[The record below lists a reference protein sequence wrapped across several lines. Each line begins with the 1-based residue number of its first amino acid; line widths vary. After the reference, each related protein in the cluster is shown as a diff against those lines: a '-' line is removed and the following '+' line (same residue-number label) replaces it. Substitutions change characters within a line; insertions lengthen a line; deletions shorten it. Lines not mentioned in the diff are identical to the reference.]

1 MMIISNAQV
10 QMQAQH
16 QLQTTRQESFDFQF
30 WNSPDTPAIQPS
42 LQISNDSLNS
52 EPAQQTQQVES
63 LRKNLEL
70 EVSLLKG
77 LIERL
82 TGKQIKFYVPDASLH
97 AESSVQV
104 DTSAAVS
111 NGSNSGMS
119 LDYSSSVHISEKL
132 NFSASAI
139 VKTQDGREINLD
151 ISINYSRELE
161 LEQNFSVRAGQ
172 ALKDPLVLNFSGNS
186 LQLASQKFE
195 FDLNVDGSADSIPL
209 FQSDSAFL
217 ALDKNH
223 DGKINDGSELF
234 GAKSGD
240 GFKELSHHDDDH
252 NGWIDE
258 NDKVFS
264 QLRLLRIGIDGQQ
277 QMISL
282 SDKGIGALYLNKLTT
297 PFELRDGHDHSLTG
311 AIRSSGLYL
320 TDSGEA
326 GSMQQLDLAI

>member
-1 MMIISNAQV
+1 MIISNAQV

-30 WNSPDTPAIQPS
+30 WNSSELPTARTS
-42 LQISNDSLNS
+42 LQVSSDSVNS
-52 EPAQQTQQVES
+52 VPAQKTQQVES

-70 EVSLLKG
+70 EVSLLKS

-82 TGKQIKFYVPDASLH
+82 TGKEIKFYVPDLSLH
-97 AESSVQV
+97 SETTVQI
-104 DTSAAVS
+104 DKGMQASE
-111 NGSNSGMS
+111 GSNSGMS
-119 LDYSSSVHISEKL
+119 LDYTSSLHISEQL

-161 LEQNFSVRAGQ
+161 IEQNFFLRAGQ

-186 LQLASQKFE
+186 AQLATNSFE
-195 FDLNVDGSADSIPL
+195 FDLDIDGSSDNIPL

-217 ALDKNH
+217 ALDKNQ

-234 GAKSGD
+234 GARSGD
-240 GFKELSHHDDDH
+240 GFKELQQYDDDG
-252 NGWIDE
+252 NNWIDE

-264 QLRLLRIGIDGQQ
+264 QLSLFRMGIDGQQ

-282 SDKGIGALYLNKLTT
+282 NEKGIGALYLNSLVT
-297 PFELRDGHDHSLTG
+297 PFELRDPKDHSLTG
-311 AIRSSGLYL
+311 ALKSTAFYLNESG
-320 TDSGEA
+320 DA
-326 GSMQQLDLAI
+326 GTLQQLDLAI

>member
-1 MMIISNAQV
+1 MIISNAQV

-30 WNSPDTPAIQPS
+30 WNASELPAARSS
-42 LQISNDSLNS
+42 LKVSSDSVNS
-52 EPAQQTQQVES
+52 VPAQKTQQVES

-70 EVSLLKG
+70 EVSLLKS

-82 TGKQIKFYVPDASLH
+82 TGKEIKFYVPDISLRS
-97 AESSVQV
+97 ETSVQMEKGMQAT
-104 DTSAAVS
+104 D
-111 NGSNSGMS
+111 GSNFGMS
-119 LDYSSSVHISEKL
+119 LDYTSSVHISEQL
-132 NFSASAI
+132 NFTASAI

-161 LEQNFSVRAGQ
+161 IQQNFSLRAGQ

-186 LQLASQKFE
+186 AQLASNSFE
-195 FDLNVDGSADSIPL
+195 FDLDIDGAADSIPL

-234 GAKSGD
+234 GAQSGD
-240 GFKELSHHDDDH
+240 GFNELKQYDDDG
-252 NGWIDE
+252 NNWIDE
-258 NDKVFS
+258 NDQVFS
-264 QLRLLRIGIDGQQ
+264 QLRLFRMGIDGQQ

-282 SDKGIGALYLNKLTT
+282 NEKGIGALYLNSLVT
-297 PFELRDGHDHSLTG
+297 PFELRAPEDDSLKGTLRSTG
-311 AIRSSGLYL
+311 IYLDESG
-320 TDSGEA
+320 DA
-326 GSMQQLDLAI
+326 GTMQQLDLAI